1 MRLSRLLAVV
11 VAASAVSLSHAGLV
25 GSYDVGAGANASNLQ
40 FDFAN
45 GDTYLYIVRYDGS
58 ITGRDLFD
66 IAKAAQP
73 GFFDFS
79 TQVFPFGEALF
90 GVSIGATSDSGF
102 GTPPDFLDFWH
113 YWTRET
119 DSDPWGFAPS
129 GFADRVVSN
138 GSWDGWVFGSDGAP
152 TAIPAPGAAIALAA
166 LLGRAR
172 TRRRAA

>member
-11 VAASAVSLSHAGLV
+11 VAASAVSFSHAVLV
-25 GSYDVGAGANASNLQ
+25 GSYEVGTGANASNLQ

-45 GDTYLYIVRYDGS
+45 GDTYLYVVRYDGS

-66 IAKAAQP
+66 IAKVAQP

-90 GVSIGATSDSGF
+90 GVSIGASSDAGF
-102 GTPPDFLDFWH
+102 GTPPDFLDYWH
-113 YWTRET
+113 YWTRE
-119 DSDPWGFAPS
+119 SGGDPWGFASS
-129 GFADRVVSN
+129 GFADRIVAD

-152 TAIPAPGAAIALAA
+152 TAIPAPGAAIALLA
-166 LLGRAR
+166 LV
-172 TRRRAA
+172 TRRRRRR